1 MTQVASP
8 NAVSVSPAPHSASV
22 TQIESSKLLPWLMLT
37 CILSAFAVGI
47 SVLAVVL
54 SQISERESR
63 LAQED
68 LMYLRASLHAR
79 GIPTNHFEEEEVKN
93 ESHDHH

>member
-8 NAVSVSPAPHSASV
+8 HAISVAPAPHSASV
-22 TQIESSKLLPWLMLT
+22 TQVESSKLLPWLMLT
-37 CILSAFAVGI
+37 CILAAFAVGI
-47 SVLAVVL
+47 SILAVSL

-79 GIPTNHFEEEEVKN
+79 GIPTNHFEEEEIHEKN
-93 ESHDHH
+93 GHR